1 MEGQVLVGKNDD
13 APVIRREITL
23 HCSFMGG
30 ASSSIGGD
38 AGMIIGTQAGL
49 VEPVFISDSQLVI
62 ISLRALL
69 ISWDGASLVE
79 ARNLILTLSARHE
92 GI

>member
-23 HCSFMGG
+23 YCSFMEG

-49 VEPVFISDSQLVI
+49 VEPVFISDSRLVVM
-62 ISLRALL
+62 SFHALM
-69 ISWDGASLVE
+69 ISWDGASLV
-79 ARNLILTLSARHE
+79 L
-92 GI
+92 